1 MKINDISP
9 ISINE
14 AFNVT
19 RMSKSSWFKLKIGGK
34 IIHFDPGYAG
44 FYENQGIPE
53 SELDERADMILISHN
68 HKDHIQELALQKIR
82 KPETMV
88 IAPFGSIDDL
98 GLIYNGLR
106 PGDQIS
112 VGDFTIIAVDAY
124 NTETGHSTRKAHHKG
139 DFVGYLLKYNTV
151 CLYFAGDTDV
161 IDEMRHF
168 GKVDFAFLPIGGTY
182 VMDSDEAVEAVK
194 IIQPKIVFPMH
205 HANADMDAFKKN
217 LLKQTQSKAIVLNVG
232 DHVTV

>member
-1 MKINDISP
+1 MLKNDAI
-9 ISINE
+9 I
-14 AFNVT
+14 VT

-34 IIHFDPGYAG
+34 IIHSDPGYAG

-53 SELDERADMILISHN
+53 SELDERADIILISHN
-68 HKDHIQELALQKIR
+68 HKDHIQELAFQKIR

-88 IAPFGSIDDL
+88 IAPFGSLDAL
-98 GLIYNGLR
+98 GCIYSGVR

-124 NTETGHSTRKAHHKG
+124 NTETGNSTQKAHHKG
-139 DFVGYLLKYNTV
+139 DFVGYLLKFNAV
-151 CLYFAGDTDV
+151 CIYFAGDTDV
-161 IDEMRHF
+161 IEEMKRF

-182 VMDSDEAVEAVK
+182 VMDSEEAIEAVK
-194 IIQPKIVFPMH
+194 IIKPKIVFPMH
-205 HANADMDAFKKN
+205 HANADMEIFKKN
-217 LLKQTQSKAIVLNVG
+217 LLKQTQSKAIVLSVG